1 MFHKTLFQWPPQPSA
16 VIGLGILAGTVCY
29 FFTGDPASAG
39 FAAAAVKI
47 FVPDNSATAVGQ
59 VFEAV
64 KILAQAVGR
73 PLPTASRPGPVVSS
87 DRGSGA
93 ASLGRE
99 WSKE

>member
-1 MFHKTLFQWPPQPSA
+1 MLHKTLFQWPSQPSA

-39 FAAAAVKI
+39 VVAAAVKI
-47 FVPDNSATAVGQ
+47 FIPDNSATAAGQ

-64 KILAQAVGR
+64 KILAEALGR
-73 PLPTASRPGPVVSS
+73 PLPAVLQQASVVSS

-99 WSKE
+99 RSKE